1 MKQMSLNMIP
11 LIMSHAQD
19 ETLAYCGVNPFSQ
32 TIQRMPKDGFQN
44 GVDVFIGLVH
54 GAWSPKTSLKCSKSR
69 SFVLLNGKNNF
80 TLIVFRNGVLPFRST
95 VLIGEF
101 LREIIIAFEF

>member
-1 MKQMSLNMIP
+1 MSLNMT
-11 LIMSHAQD
+11 LVIMSHAQD
-19 ETLAYCGVNPFSQ
+19 ETLAYCRVNPFSQ

-80 TLIVFRNGVLPFRST
+80 TLVLFGNGVLSFGLL
-95 VLIGEF
+95 VLIGGFLGQIKIASEF
-101 LREIIIAFEF
+101 